1 MCSYPRLWSFQD
13 DDMDNEADEQINLL
27 LEMFPK
33 ACAIEVTHCLC
44 VVNGDMEK
52 AAQLILY
59 RQENGE
65 SISEK
70 RTMQVALTFQ

>member
-1 MCSYPRLWSFQD
+1 
-13 DDMDNEADEQINLL
+13 
-27 LEMFPK
+27 MFPA
-33 ACAIEVTHCLC
+33 ACVIEVTHCLC

-52 AAQLILY
+52 AAQLILH

-70 RTMQVALTFQ
+70 KTMQVSSSFRNLNRFAFAHRKWQAVDKVRNY